1 MLRVLGI
8 GFAPFL
14 MTGHTVAAPVEQLE
28 VKGSLGLLR
37 LLTTTRLFWTEQLMM
52 RYKPALLACKPTR
65 LPLGRK
71 GFKQWPLAP
80 DSKYALEALTLD
92 KMVTLYFDGSP
103 RAAIGAFIFGR
114 WVMGAK
120 ANVKTRHGA
129 GVNIPR
135 QQSDCCGYVCHRTPS
150 PQRQHGLLGASFLQ
164 PESRSPQCTL
174 ALNWYILVD
183 QREGFGF
190 SQSQRNYLF
199 KFW

>member
-1 MLRVLGI
+1 
-8 GFAPFL
+8 
-14 MTGHTVAAPVEQLE
+14 
-28 VKGSLGLLR
+28 
-37 LLTTTRLFWTEQLMM
+37 M
-52 RYKPALLACKPTR
+52 RCKPTW
-65 LPLGRK
+65 LPLGKK

-164 PESRSPQCTL
+164 SESRSPQCTS

-199 KFW
+199 KFWWELARWFYHHTKNPNAPRLNQIKSWYGNTWIQIHPARYDLASSLNRLYCLAQLCAQ